1 MNKSFIFRF
10 EVEAKFGAFYTGGT
24 VAWTSDG
31 EELLCQDQHRINVI
45 SVNSNT
51 VQRSIA
57 DSNDK
62 DIEVDYMYTFAL
74 SPNDVEVIS
83 SHKSGLLKLWQR
95 ADGVLVKQWKA
106 IHQGPV
112 PQLIFNG
119 KGNIIASG
127 GTDSSVRLWDYD
139 QKVCLGALRGC
150 QGVISVLRFQPFVES
165 LAERLLIASGDD
177 NRIHCWNYET
187 KELKFILS
195 GHFSRITDVSFS
207 SDGFSLVSSGRDK
220 VLILWNLRNGS
231 QVRTVPV
238 YESLEGAVVIDHECA
253 LPGGKF

>member
-1 MNKSFIFRF
+1 M
-10 EVEAKFGAFYTGGT
+10 
-24 VAWTSDG
+24 AWTSDG
-31 EELLCQDQHRINVI
+31 EELLCQDEHRINVI
-45 SVNSNT
+45 SVNRNT
-51 VQRSIA
+51 VQRCIA
-57 DSNDK
+57 DSNEE
-62 DIEVDYMYTFAL
+62 DIEVDSMYTFAL
-74 SPNDVEVIS
+74 SPNDAEVIS

-95 ADGVLVKQWKA
+95 CDGVLVKQWKA

-112 PQLIFNG
+112 PKLNFNG

-127 GTDSSVRLWDYD
+127 GTDSSVRLWDYE

-150 QGVISVLRFQPFVES
+150 QGVISVLEFQPYNDT
-165 LAERLLIASGDD
+165 LTERLLVASGDD

-207 SDGFSLVSSGRDK
+207 ADGLSMVSSGRDK

-238 YESLEGAVVIDHECA
+238 YESLEGVVVIDQEST
-253 LPGGKF
+253 LPGGTHFAIFP